1 MVRLRPSLRDG
12 IIASGYFGLAAL
24 AAAFTRFDGG
34 VAFIWTST
42 ALLIAELIRRRRSTW
57 PVIMALCG
65 IAGALATGWFGLGWA
80 LALPFALFNL
90 AEAGVGAWLLTRWRS
105 DRRAFESLGWMTNFI
120 LSVGIAAPLAMGI
133 SGALWLT
140 IDGRPFG
147 QSFLNLFVG
156 HSLGSLSF
164 VPFFMLLLSGRISQR
179 LGALSARRAT
189 ETVLLLAMVAVT
201 VTASFAQSTL
211 PLLFLPAGPI
221 ILAVFRGGEVA
232 AAGSMVLLGLIGGI
246 MTGLGHGPIELMD
259 VSPGAGMH
267 FFQFYLAAAVLTI
280 LPITSD
286 LRKRR
291 QLYRQLRMS
300 EARYRLLAD
309 FSTDIILHMRPD
321 GRILYASPSITQLGG
336 YSPAEV
342 EGRMIL
348 DLVPEESR
356 RAVIEGY
363 RATAAAEG
371 RTHTYRHL
379 ALLADKSVRW
389 FESHSRALSTDRGGI
404 EGIISV
410 VRDISEQVSSEVKME
425 NAAMTDSLT
434 GLLNRRAFHMRADA
448 LEQEK
453 ATAMVALFDIDH
465 FKQVNDRFG
474 HDAGDEVLKA
484 FAKIAMATV
493 RRGDAVGRLGGE
505 EFALLLTGVTHA
517 EALATCDRLRREFAA
532 NVQVTEKGLIQVT
545 ISGGLAPLG
554 DLGIDAALRLADK
567 ALYEAKNGGRDQ
579 LALAA

>member
-1 MVRLRPSLRDG
+1 M
-12 IIASGYFGLAAL
+12 IASGYFGLAAL
-24 AAAFTRFDGG
+24 AAVFTRFDGG
-34 VAFIWTST
+34 VAFLWGAT
-42 ALLIAELIRRRRSTW
+42 ALLIAELVRRRRSDW
-57 PVIMALCG
+57 PVIIVLCG
-65 IAGALATGWFGLGWA
+65 VASAVATGWFGLGWA
-80 LALPFALFNL
+80 LAIPFAAFNL
-90 AEAGVGAWLLTRWRS
+90 AEAGIGAWLLTRWRS
-105 DRRAFESLGWMTNFI
+105 DRRAFESLGWMTNFV
-120 LSVGIAAPLAMGI
+120 LSVGIAAPLAMSI
-133 SGALWLT
+133 AGALWLT

-147 QSFLNLFVG
+147 HTFVNLFLG
-156 HSLGSLSF
+156 HSLGSLTF
-164 VPFFMLLLSGRISQR
+164 VPIFMLLVSGRLSQR
-179 LGALSARRAT
+179 LRALSARRAR
-189 ETVLLLAMVAVT
+189 EMALLLAFVAVT
-201 VTASFAQSTL
+201 VTATFAQSTL

-232 AAGSMVLLGLIGGI
+232 AAGSMVLLGVIGGV
-246 MTGLGHGPIELMD
+246 MTGLGRGPIELMD
-259 VSPGAGMH
+259 ASPGAGMH

-309 FSTDIILHMRPD
+309 YSTDIIFHMRPD
-321 GRILYASPSITQLGG
+321 GRILYASPSIAQLGG
-336 YSPAEV
+336 YNPAEV

-348 DLVPEESR
+348 ELVPEESR
-356 RAVIEGY
+356 SAVIEGY

-379 ALLADKSVRW
+379 ALLADNSVRW

-410 VRDISEQVSSEVKME
+410 VRDISEQVSSEE
-425 NAAMTDSLT
+425 RLESFAMTDSLT
-434 GLLNRRAFHMRADA
+434 GLLNRRAFRMRADA
-448 LEQEK
+448 LEQSEAK
-453 ATAMVALFDIDH
+453 AMVALFDIDH

-474 HDAGDEVLKA
+474 HEAGDDVLKA
-484 FAKIAMATV
+484 FARIALAVV

-517 EALATCDRLRREFAA
+517 DALATCDRLRREFAA
-532 NVQVTEKGLIQVT
+532 SVHATDKGPIQVT

-554 DLGIDAALRLADK
+554 DQGIDAALKLADK